1 MTDAV
6 DDAFRALQV
15 EYLASLPDRLQ
26 ELRAEV
32 ASLRAGKPEA
42 GPALKVRLH
51 RLAGSGGSYGFVRLS
66 ALAREAELWLA
77 ANAGS
82 REVDPLDAFL
92 DQLTVAAS
100 DAEREVKR
108 GEGGW

>member
-6 DDAFRALQV
+6 DDAFRELRI
-15 EYLASLPDRLQ
+15 EYLASLPGRLD
-26 ELRAEV
+26 ELRADI
-32 ASLRAGKPEA
+32 AGLRSGKPDA
-42 GPALKVRLH
+42 GAALKVRLH

-66 ALAREAELWLA
+66 ALARQAERWLV

-92 DQLTVAAS
+92 HQLTLAAS
-100 DAEREVKR
+100 DAEQELR
-108 GEGGW
+108 G